1 MKSIK
6 EIYRRYRSILLYII
20 YGICTTIVNIVCY
33 YICSSQLNLSTV
45 CSTII
50 AWIAAIL
57 FAFITNRKYV
67 FRSSGYT
74 FEKILIEFIKFLV
87 SRVITGIID
96 IIGMYILVDILL
108 FSGLISKAMI
118 NVLVIIL
125 NYIFS
130 KKVVFKS

>member
-6 EIYRRYRSILLYII
+6 EIYRRYKNILLYTL

-33 YICSSQLNLSTV
+33 YICSFQLNLSTV

-67 FRSSGYT
+67 FRSSAYT